1 MSALTQRTKQAS
13 VPIMLENLEANYR
26 QVRAM
31 DYHVNQMD
39 QYLSVKD
46 RKLVAKHLGIS
57 VYSQDFL
64 SLSKQLLVK
73 LGLGMLPLAKIKK
86 DFADYTKNIKIP
98 DSVKHY
104 EDVVKASLQPVA
116 GTTEIRRT
124 GAIATID
131 DVLNDPLEPLVWKSY
146 ICSLPIIVKNDPSYN
161 FKRIIIELNLLSSLD
176 TACVNSPEFQ
186 APAAVTQVSPTELLS
201 NNPSVD
207 LSHNYLLYNPVTLIP
222 FILAPFAC
230 DTQNHLEQIEHLLVT
245 ILLHEARHIFR
256 GDLLNNHGYD
266 PSSPKHN
273 KALTAMFDRNP
284 SKTCYGFP
292 FNSSGSLDNI
302 LADININM
310 SLEADL
316 GPQVA
321 FGGSDLAKSL
331 IVHGASPIVKDS
343 LDALNQTLTTEP
355 SLQQEAAQLTSDPRY
370 RQPEKYFYDTDVLL
384 LKQKLLWCKTYQ
396 ADAKNS
402 PKMNNKAQAPTNAN
416 HKQNGQKP
424 NQNQGAGSGFGGS
437 SLKNGQQGTGTSAS
451 KRIGNQPNQGN
462 QQSLSNGDIID
473 INQKK
478 ITNMKKNGSA
488 KDKASVDKA
497 QRKNVALAQEA
508 ERQAKIEFPDIKFS
522 KIGGRLREIKNDF
535 EKARPLPTFA
545 FKMRSINHSFM
556 YTSKIE
562 WQRRHFVYP
571 NRLDIAHITKAKRPA
586 ADIIAYLDVSG
597 SIDIDVL
604 KKMLSVLKATVE
616 GDQKLT
622 VRLFADSLGIPV
634 EFKNASRTDFQR
646 DFKKLMASRNSID
659 DFGTDLI
666 PVFDDIID
674 TPKSIHVLI
683 SDFCCMPT
691 DFTTRRDR
699 LGASPIVFVNTYDK
713 KDTNRY
719 DNILP
724 LLERYRLNHQKNT
737 QILYLPNYTL

>member
-1 MSALTQRTKQAS
+1 MSILTQRTKPES
-13 VPIMLENLEANYR
+13 VPIMLENLEASYR
-26 QVRAM
+26 QTRIM
-31 DYHVNQMD
+31 EYHVNQMNR
-39 QYLSVKD
+39 YLSPIE
-46 RKLVAKHLGIS
+46 RTLVAEQLGIS
-57 VYSQDFL
+57 VYSQQFM
-64 SLSKQLLVK
+64 SLSKQILVK
-73 LGLGMLPLAKIKK
+73 LGLDKLPLTKIKK
-86 DFADYTKNIKIP
+86 DLADYAKNITIP

-146 ICSLPIIVKNDPSYN
+146 ICSLPIIAKNDPSYN
-161 FKRIIIELNLLSSLD
+161 FERIVIELNLLSSID
-176 TACVNSPEFQ
+176 TVCVNSPEFQ
-186 APAAVTQVSPTELLS
+186 APAAVTQVSPTEMLS

-207 LSHNYLLYNPVTLIP
+207 LSHNYLMYNPVTLIP
-222 FILAPFAC
+222 LILAPFAC
-230 DTQNHLEQIEHLLVT
+230 DTQNNLEQIEHLLVT
-245 ILLHEARHIFR
+245 IFLHEARHIFR

-266 PSSPKHN
+266 PSSPSHN
-273 KALTAMFDRNP
+273 KALTAMFDRDP
-284 SKTCYGFP
+284 LKTCYGFP

-321 FGGSDLAKSL
+321 FGGSDLAKSI
-331 IVHGASPIVKDS
+331 IVHAASPIVNAS
-343 LDALNQTLTTEP
+343 LVALNHTLNTEK
-355 SLQQEAAQLTSDPRY
+355 SLQQETAQIISDPRY
-370 RQPEKYFYDTDVLL
+370 RRPEQYLYDTDVLL

-396 ADAKNS
+396 ADAKN
-402 PKMNNKAQAPTNAN
+402 PLRKNFKTQAQKNAN
-416 HKQNGQKP
+416 GKTHGQKP
-424 NQNQGAGSGFGGS
+424 GQNQGSGSGGSSVKNGQQTTGTSNGAGSGQQ
-437 SLKNGQQGTGTSAS
+437 KANQGTKKG
-451 KRIGNQPNQGN
+451 
-462 QQSLSNGDIID
+462 LSNGDIIN

-488 KDKASVDKA
+488 KDKAAVDKA

-508 ERQAKIEFPDIKFS
+508 ERQAKIEFPDIKFT
-522 KIGGRLREIKNDF
+522 KIGGRLREIKNNF

-545 FKMRSINHSFM
+545 FKMRSINHSLM

-597 SIDIDVL
+597 SISTDVL

-616 GDQKLT
+616 GDQTLT
-622 VRLFADSLGIPV
+622 VHLFASTLGIPI
-634 EFKNASRTDFQR
+634 EFKNAGKTDFQC
-646 DFKKLMASRNSID
+646 DFKKLMASRNTID
-659 DFGTDLI
+659 MFGTDLM
-666 PVFDDIID
+666 PVFDNIID
-674 TPKSIHVLI
+674 TPKNIHVLI
-683 SDFCCMPT
+683 SDFCCEPT
-691 DFTTRRDR
+691 DFTTRRDQ

-713 KDTNRY
+713 QDTNSY
-719 DNILP
+719 GNIMP
-724 LLERYRLNHQKNT
+724 LLEHYRLNHQKKT
-737 QILYLPNYTL
+737 EILYLPDYTL

>member
-1 MSALTQRTKQAS
+1 MSVLTQRTKQES

-26 QVRAM
+26 QVCAM
-31 DYHVNQMD
+31 DYHTKQMNK
-39 QYLSVKD
+39 YLSVAD
-46 RKLVAKHLGIS
+46 RKLVAKQFGIS
-57 VYSQDFL
+57 VYSQEFMDL
-64 SLSKQLLVK
+64 PKQRLGK
-73 LGLGMLPLAKIKK
+73 LGLDKQKIAEIRK
-86 DFADYTKNIKIP
+86 DLDDYTKNITIP
-98 DSVKHY
+98 DSIKYY
-104 EDVVKASLQPVA
+104 EDIVKASLQPVA

-131 DVLNDPLEPLVWKSY
+131 DVLNDPLEPLVWESY
-146 ICSLPIIVKNDPSYN
+146 IRALPIIAENDPSYN
-161 FKRIIIELNLLSSLD
+161 FKRIVIELNLLSSID
-176 TACVNSPEFQ
+176 TFCANSPEFE
-186 APAAVTQVSPTELLS
+186 APAAVTQVSPEEMLS
-201 NNPSVD
+201 KKPSVD
-207 LSHNYLLYNPVTLIP
+207 LSHNYLMYNPVTLIP
-222 FILAPFAC
+222 LILAPFAC

-245 ILLHEARHIFR
+245 IFLHEARHIFR
-256 GDLLNNHGYD
+256 GDLLNTHGYD
-266 PSSPKHN
+266 PSSTSHN
-273 KALTAMFDRNP
+273 KALTAMFDNDP
-284 SKTCYGFP
+284 LKTCYGFP

-310 SLEADL
+310 SLENDL
-316 GPQVA
+316 GPKIA

-331 IVHGASPIVKDS
+331 IVHVTSPTVNAS
-343 LDALNQTLTTEP
+343 LEALNHTLTTE
-355 SLQQEAAQLTSDPRY
+355 SALQQETAQLTSDPRY
-370 RQPEKYFYDTDVLL
+370 RRPETYLYDTNVLL
-384 LKQKLLWCKTYQ
+384 LKQKLLWCKMYE
-396 ADAKNS
+396 ADAKN
-402 PKMNNKAQAPTNAN
+402 PRRMAIKAQAQMKT
-416 HKQNGQKP
+416 NGQK
-424 NQNQGAGSGFGGS
+424 NGQNQGSGS
-437 SLKNGQQGTGTSAS
+437 SNSGQKKVKQSTNAGAS
-451 KRIGNQPNQGN
+451 NQPNQNNKKG
-462 QQSLSNGDIID
+462 LSNGDITD

-478 ITNMKKNGSA
+478 ITNMKKNGSS
-488 KDKASVDKA
+488 KDKAAVDKA
-497 QRKNVALAQEA
+497 QRKNIALVQEA
-508 ERQAKIEFPDIKFS
+508 ERQAKIEFPDINFS

-597 SIDIDVL
+597 SIDIDML

-622 VRLFADSLGIPV
+622 VRLFADSLGIPI
-634 EFKNASRTDFQR
+634 EFKHTSRTDFQR
-646 DFKKLMASRNSID
+646 DFKKLMASRNNLD
-659 DFGTDLI
+659 GFGTDLI

-683 SDFCCMPT
+683 SDFCCMPS

-713 KDTNRY
+713 TDTDYY